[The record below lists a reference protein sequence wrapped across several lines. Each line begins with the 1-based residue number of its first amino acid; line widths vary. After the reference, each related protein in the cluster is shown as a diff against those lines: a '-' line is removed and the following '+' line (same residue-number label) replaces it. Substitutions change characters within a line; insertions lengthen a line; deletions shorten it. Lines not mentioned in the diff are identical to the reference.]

1 MTDEVAKE
9 ELAVDK
15 VRRGDLES
23 FLRNVPHPVL
33 LGVFGKNCA
42 PCEEMEEEI
51 ARKPLPQ
58 GMTYAKVT
66 LGNEPEDIEIA
77 DLLGLEEVP
86 TAIAFCQGEEV
97 ARTTDPEELDSLLN
111 DLHRCQGGKNEP
123 AS

>member
-1 MTDEVAKE
+1 MADETQRE
-9 ELAVDK
+9 ELVADK
-15 VRRGDLES
+15 VRREELER

-51 ARKPLPQ
+51 AKKPLPQ

-77 DLLGLEEVP
+77 DLLALEEVP

-97 ARTTDPEELDSLLN
+97 ARTTDPSELGSLL
-111 DLHRCQGGKNEP
+111 DGLGRCGGEKE
-123 AS
+123 SHG